1 MEIDF
6 TGGKYT
12 FDQNGDRQAKFFRCN
27 YCGDLLAVGC
37 YIDGELRG
45 AVNSDLF
52 DETYRFGEPV
62 QIQPWLLSSEERL
75 ERWGKLWGFL
85 YGLNE

>member
-1 MEIDF
+1 MKIEF

-37 YIDGELRG
+37 HINGELRG
-45 AVNSDLF
+45 AVSSDLF
-52 DETYRFGEPV
+52 DETCRFGETV
-62 QIQPWLLSSEERL
+62 KIQPWRLSSKERL
-75 ERWGKLWGFL
+75 ERWDKLWGFL
-85 YGLNE
+85 YGVE